1 MSSVVIRAFR
11 PTDGVGTSELFRR
24 VYGDHYVSPDVYL
37 PHMIGLHN
45 LLNRWHS
52 MVAVEDERVVGHAA
66 LCRQTA
72 DGEDAELA
80 LIAVDPAVQG
90 GQIATRL
97 GQQLLD
103 SCQDL
108 GLARLSIKQVTSHCY
123 SQRLAQRLGFHDTG
137 LLPDHVP
144 SPFATVHAE
153 TIVVGSQVVSGH
165 RRPLPHLKW
174 PAACQWLTQ
183 PLASLFGTSLEAP
196 LPSVQPFQIRQ
207 LPGRIDI
214 VAGYIGLRLAGQ
226 LLRLPAHWSLSVRL
240 GLRQQF
246 ADDYQRLMDAGFIF
260 TGIMPAEGDPGWQAL
275 FHRGAL
281 DRPLTLHSEPM
292 QRLHEQVQAQGHI
305 WRSVQAGSAA

>member
-1 MSSVVIRAFR
+1 MSGVVIRPFR
-11 PTDGVGTSELFRR
+11 PTDGVGASELFRR
-24 VYGDHYVSPDVYL
+24 VYGDRYVSPDVYL
-37 PHMIGLHN
+37 PHMIGQHN

-52 MVAVEDERVVGHAA
+52 MVAVVNDRVVGHAA
-66 LCRQTA
+66 LCQQPA
-72 DGEDAELA
+72 EGEDAELA

-97 GQQLLD
+97 AQRLLD

-108 GLARLSIKQVTSHCY
+108 GLARLSIKQVTSHFY

-153 TIVVGSQVVSGH
+153 TIVVGSQVISDNH
-165 RRPLPHLKW
+165 RPLPHLQW
-174 PAACQWLTQ
+174 PAACQWLMQ
-183 PLASLFGTSLEAP
+183 PLASLFGTSPDVP
-196 LPSVQPFQIRQ
+196 LPSAQPFQIRQ
-207 LPGRIDI
+207 LPGRVDI
-214 VAGYIGLRLAGQ
+214 VAGHIGLRLAGQ

-246 ADDYQRLMDAGFIF
+246 ADDYQRLIDAGFTF
-260 TGIMPAEGDPGWQAL
+260 TGIMPAEGNPGWQAL

-281 DRPLTLHSEPM
+281 DHPLTLHSEPM
-292 QRLHEQVQAQGHI
+292 QRLHEHVQAQAHI
-305 WRSVQAGSAA
+305 WRCAGAGSAA